1 MNLDHLL
8 QNYLSG
14 TLSKEEQI
22 AFENAFENNSDF
34 RKEVEEAIALKNV
47 IFHNKKDILKA
58 TFQKIEANKKKKTI
72 FPLKYWM
79 AASVVVLAGTLFM
92 LFNQSPTD
100 SNTLF
105 KEYYEPYKNVVHP
118 IERSGASETENPELK
133 AFQFY
138 DANNYEAGETA
149 FELAYSTEQKP
160 YLLLYQAICALENNN
175 IIKAEQLLNEHQKH
189 NDEFKNQNKWYLALL
204 YLKTNRTSQA
214 IILLTEL
221 ASSDF
226 KSKQAI
232 ELLNKIK

>member
-8 QNYLSG
+8 HHYLSG
-14 TLSKEEQI
+14 TLSEEEQI
-22 AFENAFENNSDF
+22 AFNTAFESNEAF
-34 RKEVEEAIALKNV
+34 RQEVEEAIALKNV
-47 IFHNKKDILKA
+47 IFYNKKDNLKA
-58 TFQKIEANKKKKTI
+58 IFQKIEADKKKKTI

-79 AASVVVLAGTLFM
+79 AASVVILAGTLFM

-100 SNTLF
+100 ANTLF
-105 KEYYEPYKNVVHP
+105 KQYYEPYKNMVHP
-118 IERSGASETENPELK
+118 IERGVVSETENPELK

-138 DANNYEAGETA
+138 DDNNYEAAETA

-214 IILLTEL
+214 KILLTEL
-221 ASSDF
+221 TSSDF
-226 KSKQAI
+226 KSKQAT